1 MKLIRHKGAS
11 TTKFIGL
18 LVPLLLMVL
27 IACTLTED
35 QLIEGILQNVDS
47 VNGEITIVTKDG
59 KTITLTIAT
68 DAPVATEGASS
79 ALETL
84 EPGTTLEVEV
94 DDDGQVAVRIKA
106 RQAKLQGR
114 IVEIAG
120 NEVTIESPLGRK
132 ATVLVTENTRIEL
145 EDDFPGALSDLR
157 VGSEVEVK
165 FDPESRVAFKIDS
178 DEEEAEIDGV
188 VLEIAGSEVTVE
200 TERGRILTLIV
211 GERTRFEL
219 EHDIPGTLADLQ
231 VGATIEAKFD
241 PFTRDALEIEI
252 EEQHEESNEEEI
264 EGVIVGIEGNEIT
277 VETESGRILTFTVA
291 DQTRIELDDDFKGTL
306 SDLRVGLQIDI
317 RVNTETNVALEV
329 EVED

>member
-1 MKLIRHKGAS
+1 MGLFKIWKTKLP
-11 TTKFIGL
+11 GL
-18 LVPLLLMVL
+18 VVSLLLLAAV
-27 IACTLTED
+27 ACTLSED

-59 KTITLTIAT
+59 KTMTLTIAT
-68 DAPVATEGASS
+68 EAPVETEGASS
-79 ALETL
+79 AFETL
-84 EPGTTLEVEV
+84 EPGTSVEVEV

-106 RQAKLQGR
+106 RQTKLQGR

-145 EDDFPGALSDLR
+145 EDDFPGSLPDLR

-200 TERGRILTLIV
+200 TERGRKLTLIV
-211 GERTRFEL
+211 GDRTRFEL
-219 EHDIPGTLADLQ
+219 EDDIPGTLADLQ

-241 PFTRDALEIEI
+241 PFTRDAFKIEV
-252 EEQHEESNEEEI
+252 EEEHEENGEEEI
-264 EGVIVGIEGNEIT
+264 EGVIVGIEGNQIT
-277 VETESGRILTFTVA
+277 VETESGRIHTFSVA
-291 DQTRIELDDDFKGTL
+291 DQTRIELDDDSDGIL
-306 SDLRVGLQIDI
+306 SDLEVGLEIDI

>member
-1 MKLIRHKGAS
+1 MMGLFKIWRTKLP
-11 TTKFIGL
+11 GL
-18 LVPLLLMVL
+18 VVALLLLAAV
-27 IACTLTED
+27 ACTLSED
-35 QLIEGILQNVDS
+35 QLVEGILQNVDS

-59 KTITLTIAT
+59 KTMTLTIAT
-68 DAPVATEGASS
+68 EAPVETEGASS
-79 ALETL
+79 AFETL
-84 EPGTTLEVEV
+84 EPGTSLEVEV

-106 RQAKLQGR
+106 HQAKLQGR

-132 ATVLVTENTRIEL
+132 ATVLVTENTHIEL
-145 EDDFPGALSDLR
+145 EDDFPGTLPDLR

-200 TERGRILTLIV
+200 TDRGRRLTLIV
-211 GERTRFEL
+211 GDRTRFEL
-219 EHDIPGTLADLQ
+219 EDDIPGTLDDLQ

-241 PFTRDALEIEI
+241 PFTRGALKIEI
-252 EEQHEESNEEEI
+252 EEEHDGNQGEI
-264 EGVIVGIEGNEIT
+264 EGVITGIEGNQIT
-277 VETESGRILTFTVA
+277 VVLESGRMRTFSVA
-291 DQTRIELDDDFKGTL
+291 DQTRIELDDDLDGTL
-306 SDLRVGLQIDI
+306 SDLRVGLTIDI